1 MNKEKTNIIDKVREM
16 LPTDFEMIDEITFDS
31 PEDVL
36 MWLEELSRYDL
47 IRLARAIE
55 TEDGIDNDITRL
67 NAEVTK
73 RLEKVIKLKRTKA
86 KEGSLKWEDL

>member
-1 MNKEKTNIIDKVREM
+1 LNKGETNIIDKVREM
-16 LPTDFEMIDEITFDS
+16 LPTDFEMIDEITFDT

-55 TEDGIDNDITRL
+55 TEEGIDNDITRL

-86 KEGSLKWEDL
+86 EKGSLKWEDL

>member
-73 RLEKVIKLKRTKA
+73 RLEKVIMLKRTKA

>member
-1 MNKEKTNIIDKVREM
+1 MKDEKTNIIDKVREM
-16 LPTDFEMIDEITFDS
+16 LPSDFGMIDEITFDT

-47 IRLARAIE
+47 IRLAKAIE
-55 TEDGIDNDITRL
+55 TEVGIDNDITRL

-86 KEGSLKWEDL
+86 KEGTLKWEDL